1 MLASSITARN
11 IIRSAL
17 TSKSIYIDKHSYTE
31 KTSIKDVNR
40 RSVVFKTS
48 PIINKAELIN
58 YINLEFI
65 KYGFS
70 NTITIT
76 NQKFPS
82 GYTSPYT
89 YIRVITYIR

>member
-17 TSKSIYIDKHSYTE
+17 TSKSIYTDKHSYTE

-65 KYGFS
+65 KYGYT
-70 NTITIT
+70 NTVKITS
-76 NQKFPS
+76 KS
-82 GYTSPYT
+82 YSPYT